1 MRLLNFLSCIIQ
13 YHEKNTI
20 LNDKIQ
26 KSHMKTWFWIL
37 LLLAIFALTV
47 FKITYSKNKKNQD
60 DEIYPLW

>member
-13 YHEKNTI
+13 EHDKSTI
-20 LNDKIQ
+20 LNDEIQ

-47 FKITYSKNKKNQD
+47 FKITYRKNKKNQD

>member
-1 MRLLNFLSCIIQ
+1 
-13 YHEKNTI
+13 
-20 LNDKIQ
+20 
-26 KSHMKTWFWIL
+26 MKTWFWIL